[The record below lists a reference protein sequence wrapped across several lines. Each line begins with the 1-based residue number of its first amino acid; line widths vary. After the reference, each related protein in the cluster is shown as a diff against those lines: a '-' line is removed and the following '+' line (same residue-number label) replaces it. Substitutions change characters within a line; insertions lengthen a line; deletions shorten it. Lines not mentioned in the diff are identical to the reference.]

1 MRGSARVRWAC
12 MREAHVRGSTGKGCH
27 ALGSARTAR
36 GTLWLRLVN
45 CQRWDGSMMD
55 CNERSG
61 RTRELLPLQI
71 CYSAQQCDPP
81 WHCSSAPVWGG
92 EKGGA
97 DGRESEAGVSA
108 SPVGAGRDC
117 AGKCLRALPRHST
130 AGGTRRGSAGQLVA
144 AGCCWLL
151 SAPLPSPKPTSAS
164 TRGLGMLIV
173 CRAGNKNS
181 RTCESGFPRCAA
193 G

>member
-1 MRGSARVRWAC
+1 